1 MRYDM
6 RYDMRYTYANCLCIS
21 HGVYISFL
29 YSRSDS
35 AFFTIT
41 IIAKT
46 IVALFNKVIIFHS
59 IIKKG
64 ECGMKTINRA
74 IQ

>member
-1 MRYDM
+1 M

-29 YSRSDS
+29 YSRSRQSDS

-46 IVALFNKVIIFHS
+46 IVALFNNVIIFHS

-64 ECGMKTINRA
+64 QCGMKTITRA